1 MRRGTIRCFSALRR
15 VKTRNTRRTAR
26 LVRRERRAG
35 PLEEEGGLVVLF
47 HGFFLLFFRVTSSPR
62 VSVSI
67 MRDHSLFEFVV
78 QAFLFFARQ
87 R

>member
-35 PLEEEGGLVVLF
+35 PLEEEEEGGLVVLF
-47 HGFFLLFFRVTSSPR
+47 HGFF
-62 VSVSI
+62 
-67 MRDHSLFEFVV
+67 
-78 QAFLFFARQ
+78 FLFFPSFPCHEFYPGFCVYHEESLAI
-87 R
+87 